1 MAEDAVQKYLT
12 DIVEIYRTGG
22 GVEEESYYGPL
33 ETLLNEVGRRLKP
46 RVRCVGQLKDTGA
59 GGPDF
64 GFFTAN
70 QFQRSKDSRPIAGQ
84 IPERG
89 VIECKPWKDD
99 SFARTDSA
107 QISKY
112 WERYGLVLVTN
123 FRDFVL
129 VGRDED
135 GKLVLRPRNKVC

>member
-12 DIVEIYRTGG
+12 DVGEIYRTGG
-22 GVEEESYYGPL
+22 GVAEESYYGAL
-33 ETLLNEVGRRLKP
+33 ESLLNEAGKGLKP

-70 QFQRSKDSRPIAGQ
+70 QFQSSKDSQPIAGQ
-84 IPERG
+84 NPERG

-107 QISKY
+107 QVSK
-112 WERYGLVLVTN
+112 
-123 FRDFVL
+123 
-129 VGRDED
+129 
-135 GKLVLRPRNKVC
+135 